1 MSPPAGYSSGYP
13 GAPPTPYGVMPASVR
28 TDSKAIVGLV
38 LSISS
43 WLLCPVILAVVALV
57 LAAQSDREIAQ
68 SGGWVQGGTLNTATR
83 WISWINIVFVVLLVV
98 FGIVLVVVS
107 LSTGSITLDDST
119 QF

>member
-13 GAPPTPYGVMPASVR
+13 GAPPTPYGVVPASVR

-57 LAAQSDREIAQ
+57 LAAGS
-68 SGGWVQGGTLNTATR
+68 
-83 WISWINIVFVVLLVV
+83 LLRSVGRAKADMHTENHNHFNGPV
-98 FGIVLVVVS
+98 TNHTEVHTSTKGMFGR
-107 LSTGSITLDDST
+107 T
-119 QF
+119 QNHNG